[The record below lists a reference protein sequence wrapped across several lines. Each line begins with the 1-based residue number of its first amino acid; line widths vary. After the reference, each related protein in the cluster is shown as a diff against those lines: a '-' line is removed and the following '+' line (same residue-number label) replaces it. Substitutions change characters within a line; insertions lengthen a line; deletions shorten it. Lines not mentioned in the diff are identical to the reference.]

1 METKTVLNPRKN
13 YFTDS
18 EISHIWAHQ
27 LRPQA
32 HKAGANHCQFYFE
45 GKTIYSYGGHFPIAS
60 LFGKKNEFVA
70 ITTRTYSNT
79 TSGHI
84 STVKSAVSHFAPENK
99 IYCTN
104 PQLAVSGLHKTNLE
118 NFEQAAKKAA
128 EKLATAKKPSIYFAE
143 IADQKAMFDK
153 YCKAFKVKTKKKDFP
168 NLHIQPTGEE
178 IEKIKKQAAAEKERK
193 AKAEAEA
200 EAKRMIQLTYWLEGK
215 KYSDVI
221 PDGGGDRLIDP
232 PNGLKHTYLRVI
244 KNSIETSKG
253 IELPVDAARR
263 FYTWYIHTANTG
275 GCKDCQK
282 EILGYK
288 VTQANAAGLIVGCH
302 DITRSEIDRIAN
314 ILNW

>member
-1 METKTVLNPRKN
+1 METTTVLNPRKN
-13 YFTDS
+13 YFTES
-18 EISHIWAHQ
+18 EISHLWAHQ

-32 HKAGANHCQFYFE
+32 HKAGPNHYQIFFE
-45 GKTIYSYGGHFPIAS
+45 GKTIYSYGRHFPIAS

-99 IYCTN
+99 IYCSN
-104 PQLAVSGLHKTNLE
+104 PQFAVSGLHTTNLE
-118 NFEQAAKKAA
+118 NFERAAKNAA

-168 NLHIQPTGEE
+168 NLHIQPTAEE

-193 AKAEAEA
+193 EKAEAEQQ
-200 EAKRMIQLTYWLEGK
+200 KKVGLQLSYWLEGK
-215 KYSDVI
+215 KYSDLN
-221 PDGGGDRLIDP
+221 PDGSDTLIP
-232 PNGLKHTYLRVI
+232 APHGIKNTYLRVI
-244 KNSIETSKG
+244 NGIIETSKG
-253 IELPVDAARR
+253 IKLPIEAAHR

-275 GCKDCQK
+275 GCNNCQK

-288 VTQANAAGLIVGCH
+288 VTKADAAGLIVGCH
-302 DITRSEIDRIAN
+302 DITREQIDKIAN
-314 ILNW
+314 LLNW

>member
-1 METKTVLNPRKN
+1 METTTVLNPRKN
-13 YFTDS
+13 YFTES
-18 EISHIWAHQ
+18 EMSHLWAHQ

-32 HKAGANHCQFYFE
+32 HKSGANHYQFYFE

-84 STVKSAVSHFAPENK
+84 KTVKSAVSHFAPENK
-99 IYCTN
+99 IYCSN

-143 IADQKAMFDK
+143 IANQKAMFDK

-178 IEKIKKQAAAEKERK
+178 IEKIKKQAADSEKERMVTISIK
-193 AKAEAEA
+193 RYGEDTYKKIKKYKYVGPAEKFIRSLGYAGPIQNDLVFNFSNMKCKINLDTMQTEILRPSGDILVSDTINGQYIKERFSGYTLKQAKAVFIR
-200 EAKRMIQLTYWLEGK
+200 KYKLIK
-215 KYSDVI
+215 K
-221 PDGGGDRLIDP
+221 
-232 PNGLKHTYLRVI
+232 
-244 KNSIETSKG
+244 
-253 IELPVDAARR
+253 
-263 FYTWYIHTANTG
+263 
-275 GCKDCQK
+275 
-282 EILGYK
+282 
-288 VTQANAAGLIVGCH
+288 
-302 DITRSEIDRIAN
+302 
-314 ILNW
+314 